1 MKRLAS
7 LIIAVLLLAG
17 CFKPASG
24 PTEPWSF
31 TEEIE
36 RNEYMV
42 HYRTY
47 FSNGLIVDRY
57 TTPKEGDT
65 Q

>member
-1 MKRLAS
+1 MKKIL
-7 LIIAVLLLAG
+7 VLFAILLTLSA
-17 CFKPASG
+17 CAKDVPSE

-36 RNEYMV
+36 RINYDV

-47 FSNGLIVDRY
+47 FSNGLIIDRW
-57 TTPKEGDT
+57 TTEGA
-65 Q
+65 